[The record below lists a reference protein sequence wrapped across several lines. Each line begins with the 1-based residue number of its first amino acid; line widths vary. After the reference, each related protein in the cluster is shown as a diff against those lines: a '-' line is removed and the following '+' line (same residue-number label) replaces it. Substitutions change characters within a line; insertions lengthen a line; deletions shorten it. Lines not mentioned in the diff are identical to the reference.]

1 MFKRYRKAAGLGLF
15 AVTVAGSVAL
25 AVGNWSTLP
34 IVGAASFCA
43 SNVSGVVLPSTQG
56 PYGVVP
62 GSTQGTSSGICG
74 QTVPAGPPDLTGSE
88 LVPADTVLPNGQ
100 PPATVTIP
108 MPSVAS
114 GAFSYVANATLQPA
128 SLNATGTYTIPNNIT
143 NVILDP
149 TGTLTA
155 ATITLPSAPF
165 DGQVLRIT
173 SSQPITPTLV
183 ITASSNQTTVKN
195 APAVFSGSLGTST
208 GFGYNASFI
217 YNLSKNTW
225 YRL

>member
-1 MFKRYRKAAGLGLF
+1 MFKRLRTKVAVGMVAAITAFIPIAYAAGLFPGLP
-15 AVTVAGSVAL
+15 T
-25 AVGNWSTLP
+25 
-34 IVGAASFCA
+34 VGAAAYCVGYSA
-43 SNVSGVVLPSTQG
+43 YPTTTTQPTTTPST
-56 PYGVVP
+56 PNNCN
-62 GSTQGTSSGICG
+62 S
-74 QTVPAGPPDLTGSE
+74 TVPAGPADLTGAE
-88 LVPADTVLPNGQ
+88 LVPADTGLTNQ

-114 GAFSYVANATLQPA
+114 GAFSYVANATLQP
-128 SLNATGTYTIPNNIT
+128 STLPGTGTYTIPNNIT

-155 ATITLPSAPF
+155 ATITLPVAPY
-165 DGQVLRIT
+165 DGQIVRIS

-183 ITASSNQTTVKN
+183 ITPSSNQTTVKN
-195 APAVFSGSLGTST
+195 APPVFSGSLGTST
-208 GFGYNASFI
+208 GFSYSASFI